1 MRDVCDNC
9 YFSLVTSRL
18 VMSVVIND
26 HLCSFE
32 NAGSAAIIKTVFPG
46 KCLRFGFQLS
56 ISVVLRS
63 FYVYIHLG

>member
-1 MRDVCDNC
+1 MRDLYDNC
-9 YFSLVTSRL
+9 YFSLVTFRV
-18 VMSVVIND
+18 VMSLVIND

-32 NAGSAAIIKTVFPG
+32 NAGSAAIIKTVFPD

-63 FYVYIHLG
+63 FYVYMHLG